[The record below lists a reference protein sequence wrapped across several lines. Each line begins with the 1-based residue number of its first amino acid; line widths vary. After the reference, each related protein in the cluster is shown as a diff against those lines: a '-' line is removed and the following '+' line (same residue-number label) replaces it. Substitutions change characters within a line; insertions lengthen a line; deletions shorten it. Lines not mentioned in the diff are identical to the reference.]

1 MSSIQLLAK
10 RKYIPGEDAY
20 PQRQRVLPNDRVLQ
34 VESHGITE
42 DEFNILCKI
51 IRVLVLFLFQFVL
64 RRGSDDVVL
73 NIEKA
78 TNKDV
83 VETLRLFDL
92 LVVDGPFLTGR

>member
-1 MSSIQLLAK
+1 M
-10 RKYIPGEDAY
+10 
-20 PQRQRVLPNDRVLQ
+20 LQ

-51 IRVLVLFLFQFVL
+51 IRVLVLFLLQFVL